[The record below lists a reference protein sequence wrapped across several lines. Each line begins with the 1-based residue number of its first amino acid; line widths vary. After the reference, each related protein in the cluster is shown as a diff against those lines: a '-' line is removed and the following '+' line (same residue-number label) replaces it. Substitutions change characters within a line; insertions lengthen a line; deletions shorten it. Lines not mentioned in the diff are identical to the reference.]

1 MSPNSAGLKDSAS
14 SPPGLT
20 RAQIDDLL
28 HRVSVEAVRRETN
41 VSIFLIG
48 GAAMALAYSTSRST
62 RDLVGIFEPK
72 SIVYEIARAVAADV
86 PELNLAPDWLNDAA
100 KGFMPGEDPNA
111 TVYFDGPGLSVR
123 IASPRYLFVMK
134 AIAARES
141 DVDDLRILFRLCEFA
156 SADVAINEVLA
167 AYPSR
172 TVKPNVQYLIGEI
185 AMEILGES

>member
-1 MSPNSAGLKDSAS
+1 MDPNPAGSGSAS
-14 SPPGLT
+14 LGLS
-20 RAQIDDLL
+20 REQIDDLL
-28 HRVSVEAVRRETN
+28 YRVSQEAVRRETN

-62 RDLVGIFEPK
+62 RDLDGIFEPK
-72 SIVYEIARAVAADV
+72 SIVYEIVRAVAADV

-156 SADVAINEVLA
+156 SANEAMDEVLA
-167 AYPSR
+167 AYPTR
-172 TVKPNVQYLIGEI
+172 TMKPNVQYLIEEI

>member
-1 MSPNSAGLKDSAS
+1 MDSSPAGSGSAS
-14 SPPGLT
+14 LGLS
-20 RAQIDDLL
+20 REQIDNLL
-28 HRVSVEAVRRETN
+28 QRVSQEAVRRETN

-62 RDLVGIFEPK
+62 RDLDGIFEPK

-100 KGFMPGEDPNA
+100 KGFMPGEDANA

-134 AIAARES
+134 AIAARET
-141 DVDDLRILFRLCEFA
+141 DVDDLRILFHLCEFT
-156 SADVAINEVLA
+156 SANEAMDEVLA
-167 AYPSR
+167 AYPTR
-172 TVKPNVQYLIGEI
+172 TMKPNVQYLIEEI
-185 AMEILGES
+185 AMEILGKS

>member
-1 MSPNSAGLKDSAS
+1 MSANSSGRGGSAS
-14 SPPGLT
+14 TALGLT
-20 RAQIDDLL
+20 RAQIDGLL
-28 HRVSVEAVRRETN
+28 HRVSQEAVRRETN

-62 RDLVGIFEPK
+62 RDLDGIFEPK
-72 SIVYEIARAVAADV
+72 SIVYEIARTVAADV

-141 DVDDLRILFRLCEFA
+141 DVDDLRILFGLCEFA
-156 SADVAINEVLA
+156 SAGEAIDEVLG

-172 TVKPNVQYLIGEI
+172 AIKPNVQYLIEEI
-185 AMEILGES
+185 ATEVLG

>member
-1 MSPNSAGLKDSAS
+1 MSPSLGLSRD
-14 SPPGLT
+14 
-20 RAQIDDLL
+20 QIDDLL
-28 HRVSVEAVRRETN
+28 KRVSEEAVRRETN

-62 RDLVGIFEPK
+62 RDLDAIFEPK
-72 SIVYEIARAVAADV
+72 SIVYEIARAVAADF
-86 PELNLAPDWLNDAA
+86 PELNLPPDWLNDAA

-123 IASPRYLFVMK
+123 IASPLYLFVMK

-156 SADVAINEVLA
+156 SANAAMDEVLV
-167 AYPSR
+167 AYPLR
-172 TVKPNVQYLIGEI
+172 AIKPNVQYLIEEI
-185 AMEILGES
+185 ATEILGDS